1 MSELRN
7 HARKLTPNSATS
19 TRTGQ
24 GLSSPVEDCEGC
36 PALAGIRN
44 VGLDTPSA
52 RRPDSLCNFGGV
64 GPRRRS
70 RIHHRDHLRRHGKG
84 NAAIATLSAR
94 RLASRPFSS
103 DLTQDEMQADDHCRH
118 RGHPRHSGP
127 VNPVRT
133 RVQRETPTS
142 GSEAV
147 CSGPTPIRSTE
158 AQRRTSVRAARWCCG
173 RYRQLTPTNPNDLWR
188 GRPASRQ
195 PPPSHTGD
203 ESPTNLR
210 GTL

>member
-1 MSELRN
+1 MPRACWDSQRRSG
-7 HARKLTPNSATS
+7 HSQRKTSRFTLQFRWRGPSAAKPNSSSRSSSAPWQRQRRDRDPVGSKVSQS
-19 TRTGQ
+19 TF
-24 GLSSPVEDCEGC
+24 L
-36 PALAGIRN
+36 
-44 VGLDTPSA
+44 VGSHPT
-52 RRPDSLCNFGGV
+52 
-64 GPRRRS
+64 
-70 RIHHRDHLRRHGKG
+70 
-84 NAAIATLSAR
+84 
-94 RLASRPFSS
+94 
-103 DLTQDEMQADDHCRH
+103 DEMQADDHCRH

-147 CSGPTPIRSTE
+147 CSRPTPIRWTE
-158 AQRRTSVRAARWCCG
+158 AQGRTSVRAARWCCG